1 MRSST
6 DTPATPARAF
16 LGLGAALAV
25 LVLLLPE
32 GLARDAVSV
41 ALSVVCVVVMAVGV
55 VRNRPRHPLA
65 WWLVTSGVAL
75 WVAGDVL
82 WIFYVWVLH
91 ADPFPSLA
99 DVLYLAAYVFLATGC
114 WLFVRARRGGHDREG
129 LIDSAIFTVGF
140 CLLSWTFLM
149 RPTLAAVED
158 SLLARVLGT
167 AYPLGDVLLLAFLI
181 RLLTTSGGRTPA
193 FRLLIAGFGTMLVA
207 DCSYQLVSLSSD
219 DGGALLTFLWVVSYL
234 LLAAAALHP
243 SMRTLTD
250 EEAPTGWRFSRG
262 RLVAL
267 TAASLLSPGT
277 LLLQLVL
284 GLHLETWA
292 VALSSVVL
300 FLLVVLRMSG
310 LMRHLQEQAGRLAAL
325 ARSDALTGLP
335 NRRTSDA
342 ELERLRDR
350 AQRDG
355 LPLSLAMVDL
365 DRFKAFNDTFG
376 HQAGDRL
383 LVEAT
388 AAWLAALAGPSGSA
402 DAMLARWGGE
412 EFVVLLPEHDLA
424 AAGAVLEALRPTTP
438 AGQSFSAGVAQWD
451 GVEEASALVLR
462 ADTALYAAKADG
474 RDRVVLATSGAP
486 GRAATLEAP
495 ALPVG

>member
-1 MRSST
+1 MRT
-6 DTPATPARAF
+6 ATATPVRTF
-16 LGLGAALAV
+16 LGLGAALAA
-25 LVLLLPE
+25 LIPLLPT
-32 GLARDAVSV
+32 GLARDAVFGTLG
-41 ALSVVCVVVMAVGV
+41 AVCVVVMAVGV
-55 VRNRPRHPLA
+55 ARNRPHRPLA

-75 WVAGDVL
+75 WVAGDLL
-82 WIFYVWVLH
+82 WGFYAWVLR
-91 ADPFPSLA
+91 ADPFPSPA
-99 DVLYLAAYVFLATGC
+99 DALYLTAYAFLATGC
-114 WLFVRARRGGHDREG
+114 WLFVRARHGGRDREG
-129 LIDSAIFTVGF
+129 LIDSAIVTVGF

-149 RPTLAAVED
+149 RPTLAAVEE

-167 AYPLGDVLLLAFLI
+167 AYPLGDVLLLAFVV
-181 RLLTTSGGRTPA
+181 RLLTTNGGRTPA
-193 FRLLIAGFGTMLVA
+193 FRLLAGGVATMLVA
-207 DCSYQLVSLSSD
+207 DCAYQLLSLSSD
-219 DGGALLTFLWVVSYL
+219 GGGALLELLWVVGYL

-243 SMRTLTD
+243 SMRRLTD
-250 EEAPTGWRFSRG
+250 EQAPTDWGFSRG

-310 LMRHLQEQAGRLAAL
+310 LVRHLQEQAGRLAAL

-342 ELERLRDR
+342 ELERLIDH

-355 LPLSLAMVDL
+355 TPLSLAMVDL

-383 LVEAT
+383 LVEA
-388 AAWLAALAGPSGSA
+388 ASAWLAALAASSGSA
-402 DAMLARWGGE
+402 GAVLARWGGE
-412 EFVVLLPEHDLA
+412 EFVVLLPGHDLA
-424 AAGAVLEALRPTTP
+424 AAGAVLESLRPVTP
-438 AGQSFSAGVAQWD
+438 AGQSFSAGVARWD
-451 GVEEASALVLR
+451 GVEEASALVRR
-462 ADTALYAAKADG
+462 ADTALYAAKAQG
-474 RDRVVLATSGAP
+474 RDRVVPAAPGAP
-486 GRAATLEAP
+486 GRTTAPEAP